1 MKVMIKPYIKK
12 GKLYLEGKK
21 QKGDFISP
29 LVTVARSLIFPFA
42 KKIVLPAAKEILGLG
57 KKRIHRRP
65 RKILRL
71 NFDKKSQQEIIL

>member
-1 MKVMIKPYIKK
+1 MIKPYIKK

-42 KKIVLPAAKEILGLG
+42 KKLYFQLQ
-57 KKRIHRRP
+57 KK
-65 RKILRL
+65 
-71 NFDKKSQQEIIL
+71 F